1 MNIVLNGEAQQFDDS
16 ISVEALINFME
27 LTGKR
32 IAVEINLEIIPAS
45 QHKTHL
51 LNEADQVEVVAAI
64 GGG

>member
-1 MNIVLNGEAQQFDDS
+1 MNIVLNGEHQQLAENM
-16 ISVEALINFME
+16 SVAALIDFME

-45 QHKTHL
+45 VHKNHML
-51 LNEADQVEVVAAI
+51 KEADQVEVVAAI

>member
-1 MNIVLNGEAQQFDDS
+1 MNIVLNGEQEQIDEPM
-16 ISVEALINFME
+16 SVADLVIHMG

-45 QHKTHL
+45 EHNTHTL
-51 LNEADQVEVVAAI
+51 KEADQVEVVAAI

>member
-1 MNIVLNGEAQQFDDS
+1 MNIVLNGEPQQFDDS
-16 ISVEALINFME
+16 ISVEALVHFME

-45 QHKTHL
+45 QHPTYMLK
-51 LNEADQVEVVAAI
+51 ESDQVEVVAAI